1 VNHSIARNRRL
12 LVLTKIPSRLVKNYL
27 PCLLGLVVFVF
38 VFSCSSQG
46 DSESSTEKLAAYC
59 IRACVLETS
68 DSQICDTECKC
79 AASKLSGELSKENFI
94 SLVQNITET
103 NGDNSDA
110 VLKLS
115 KALEICKANGE

>member
-1 VNHSIARNRRL
+1 
-12 LVLTKIPSRLVKNYL
+12 LTKIPSRLVKNYL
-27 PCLLGLVVFVF
+27 PCLLGLVVLVF
-38 VFSCSSQG
+38 VFSCSSKG

-59 IRACVLETS
+59 IRECVLETS

-79 AASKLSGELSKENFI
+79 AASKLSGEFSKEKFI
-94 SLVQNITET
+94 SIVQNITET